1 MLKKQQNIMLSGALF
16 SHQNGSVERTMKMVI
31 TIPSTI
37 LMYTVMIFP
46 KNKFALF
53 LANGNIIY
61 CMYIQS
67 DP

>member
-1 MLKKQQNIMLSGALF
+1 
-16 SHQNGSVERTMKMVI
+16 MKMVI